1 MSDMKSVNFDDLLN
15 KELENPEFRA
25 EYEALEDEFTLA
37 KEVMQLRKS
46 NNLTQKDLAKLAGTS
61 QPAIARLESG
71 NYKNLS
77 LSFIRKV
84 AEALGAIPEIHLKKA
99 Q

>member
-15 KELENPEFRA
+15 KELQNPEFKA

-37 KEVMQLRKS
+37 KEIMQLRKS

-84 AEALGAIPEIHLKKA
+84 AEALGAVPEIHLKKA

>member
-1 MSDMKSVNFDDLLN
+1 MKSINFDDVLN
-15 KELENPEFRA
+15 KELQNPEFKA
-25 EYEALEDEFTLA
+25 EYEALEDEFILA
-37 KEVMQLRKS
+37 KEVMQLRKN

-84 AEALGAIPEIHLKKA
+84 AEALGAVPEIHLKKA

>member
-1 MSDMKSVNFDDLLN
+1 MSNMKSVNFDDLLN
-15 KELENPEFRA
+15 KELRDPEFKA
-25 EYEALEDEFTLA
+25 EYEALEDEFILA
-37 KEVMQLRKS
+37 KEIMQLRKS
-46 NNLTQKDLAKLAGTS
+46 NKLTQKELAKLAGTS

-84 AEALGAIPEIHLKKA
+84 AEALGAVTEIHLKKA

>member
-1 MSDMKSVNFDDLLN
+1 MGNIKSVNFDDLLQN
-15 KELENPEFRA
+15 ELKKPEFRA
-25 EYEALEDEFTLA
+25 EYEALEEEFTLA
-37 KEVMQLRKS
+37 KEVMQLRRS
-46 NNLTQKDLAKLAGTS
+46 NNLTQKDLAKLSGTS

-84 AEALGAIPEIHLKKA
+84 AEALGTTPEIHLKKA
-99 Q
+99 H

>member
-1 MSDMKSVNFDDLLN
+1 MKSINFDDVLN
-15 KELENPEFRA
+15 KELQKPEFKA
-25 EYEALEDEFTLA
+25 EYEALEDEFILA
-37 KEVMQLRKS
+37 KEVMQLRKN

-84 AEALGAIPEIHLKKA
+84 AEALGAVPEIHLKKA

>member
-1 MSDMKSVNFDDLLN
+1 MNDMKSVNFDDLLN
-15 KELENPEFRA
+15 NELQNPDFKA
-25 EYEALEDEFTLA
+25 EYEALEDEFILA

-46 NNLTQKDLAKLAGTS
+46 NNLTQKDLAILAGTS

-84 AEALGAIPEIHLKKA
+84 AEALGAVPEIHLKKA

>member
-1 MSDMKSVNFDDLLN
+1 MSDMKFVNFDDLLN
-15 KELENPEFRA
+15 KELENPEFRV

>member
-1 MSDMKSVNFDDLLN
+1 MGNIKSVNFDDLLKNELN
-15 KELENPEFRA
+15 KPEFRA
-25 EYEALEDEFTLA
+25 EYEALEEEFTLA

-46 NNLTQKDLAKLAGTS
+46 NNLTQKDLAKLSGTS

-84 AEALGAIPEIHLKKA
+84 AEALGTTPEIHLKKA
-99 Q
+99 H

>member
-1 MSDMKSVNFDDLLN
+1 MSKMKPVNFKDLLSEELKN
-15 KELENPEFRA
+15 PSFEKEFNLLEEEFI
-25 EYEALEDEFTLA
+25 LA
-37 KEVMQLRKS
+37 KEVILLRKT

-84 AEALGAIPEIHLKKA
+84 AEALGAIPEIHLRKA
-99 Q
+99 

>member
-15 KELENPEFRA
+15 KELNNSDFRA

-84 AEALGAIPEIHLKKA
+84 AEALGATPEIHLKKA

>member
-1 MSDMKSVNFDDLLN
+1 MSNINTVNFEDLLS
-15 KELENPEFRA
+15 KELKNQDFKAEFD
-25 EYEALEDEFTLA
+25 ALEEEFILA
-37 KEVMQLRKS
+37 KEVILLRK
-46 NNLTQKDLAKLAGTS
+46 NNNMTQKELAKLAGTS

-84 AEALGAIPEIHLKKA
+84 AEALGAIPEIHLRKI
-99 Q
+99 